1 MNTEKIHLGERAK
14 NLIDKSNLSLIQISK
29 ELGTSPQNLYKT
41 LSKENFDTKYI
52 LKLSTIL
59 KIPIVS
65 FFYNDPLLMK
75 LQEENHNYEFYI
87 FELKSSLEQK
97 EKIIRELENKLK
109 KGSTEKDNEYTT
121 FLKEKISDKDKIIL
135 SKEEIIDLIK
145 NDPLYKIYIKLQD
158 YLLSVLDDVANQIEQ
173 NKDDIVKSKL
183 LSAIDA
189 LELFLKGG
197 DSKAI
202 ESKLKEIFSSL
213 SKKTESD
220 SETKKLNE

>member
-1 MNTEKIHLGERAK
+1 
-14 NLIDKSNLSLIQISK
+14 
-29 ELGTSPQNLYKT
+29 
-41 LSKENFDTKYI
+41 
-52 LKLSTIL
+52 
-59 KIPIVS
+59 
-65 FFYNDPLLMK
+65 MK